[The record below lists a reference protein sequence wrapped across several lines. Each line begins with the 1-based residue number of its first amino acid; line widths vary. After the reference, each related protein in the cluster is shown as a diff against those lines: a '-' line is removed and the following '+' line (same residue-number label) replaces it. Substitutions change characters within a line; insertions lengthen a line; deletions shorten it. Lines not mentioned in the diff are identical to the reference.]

1 MNNKLTKLVSVLCAL
16 VLLLATYASAA
27 EKVYNDNLDL
37 PQAGTLKMENGTI
50 VFEAEDMVYEKT
62 MLLQNDKE
70 ASGGKVL
77 RAWGKYTPQA
87 DRPQAEPNEPAD
99 IYMEFISDTSDPVYL
114 WMRLKLPN
122 SGSNSFFYKL
132 NNSSYIA
139 KHPTEGPDYQWV
151 YISSFEILE
160 AGMSAKLN
168 IQYREPN
175 VLFDKI
181 LITTDMDFTPVEI
194 NDVPTGEGK
203 DYSGLYPTPYITPP
217 AGHPRVMFT
226 KEDIPGILKNI
237 EHPDMKEIYEL
248 TAKEADEKLDA
259 KLDKTLKRNYNPSFL
274 PKITNR
280 ALFYALGLR
289 DKTHGRETVQNALDY
304 LETVRFDISLG
315 DETRVIGQTMM
326 MGAVVYDWCYDLLT
340 DEEKAFIIKRMKILA
355 KQTEVGYPPT
365 GGQSIFGH
373 ASEGEVFA
381 YPFICGIATYDEDP
395 EMYNLSAGRI
405 LSEMAPARV
414 MWNKTG
420 AHSLGYSYGVTR
432 FDWET
437 MSNLVFAG
445 MGAEN
450 VLGEDEDFAEVS
462 KWFMYSRLPN
472 GASVKIADDYVW
484 PARTP
489 RTWWPTP
496 STSFAFAS
504 AITDDPYVKQA
515 SMVEK
520 FVSGYATTY
529 KSVVPDILLANPEIE
544 GKHLDTLPLARRTTY
559 PLSSIQAR
567 TNWTLGMD
575 SNAAIAYFE
584 AREKQYSDHAHA
596 DLGTFQIYYKGYLA
610 INGGSYGGTTGGWG
624 TNHFKNYS
632 IRTISHNGMT
642 VFDNNETTWGSTL
655 ANDGGQKL
663 SEDIYL
669 LEEYMAKEDEAK
681 TEAWYIGPNEETPEF
696 SFIKTNLTNAY
707 GGGKVTNHERSMV
720 FMDLNND
727 DYPAAVVVFDDITS
741 SNKAFS
747 KKWIMNMVFEPEISG
762 DTITVIRNDNGYNGK
777 LVNKTL
783 LPAEHSITA
792 VGGEGKESFVNG
804 VNYPN
809 ADRPNTDSEQ
819 GSWRVE
825 VSPSGKKTRDLFLN
839 SMYVTDYDRELPQL
853 PMYKEET
860 SSLSG
865 VTIMDR
871 CVYFSKEKQIKSA
884 QTIEIRNNGYEE
896 MKCLVTDIAPG
907 LWKVTSSD
915 GSFKTYM
922 VEEDKNSLYFRAK
935 PGNVTISKLSS
946 GEPDYVQYEQMS
958 KPKYGDFLVYNP
970 DEILFNTLSAPT
982 VIKNGKMLVPAKSLF
997 ETYGAETAETNGGVN
1012 AKISSETYVINNGNP
1027 YAYVNG
1033 KGILLSYV
1041 PEIING
1047 CLYVCP
1053 EDLPCFTVSYDK
1065 AAKILSIRLKKFEN
1079 YGKEGISSYIVPV
1092 KITTSYGSDKGKENL
1107 CDGNFSSLWKT
1118 EGIGRY
1124 ATLELD
1130 SVSSLGK
1137 VIIAFSEDNAL
1148 SSFYEI
1154 EVSTDGYTY
1163 KKVASGSTNERLH
1176 TIELPIGTNAKYIRF
1191 KGNGSMHG
1199 RQNHIGEIILVRG
1212 GE

>member
-1 MNNKLTKLVSVLCAL
+1 MKKMSKIISIICAIAIFMSVPAG
-16 VLLLATYASAA
+16 AA
-27 EKVYNDNLDL
+27 EKVYNENLDL
-37 PQAGTLKMENGTI
+37 PQAGTRSMKDGTI
-50 VFEAEDMVYEKT
+50 IFEAEDMMYEKT

-70 ASGGKVL
+70 ASGGKVM
-77 RAWGKYTPQA
+77 RVWGKYTPQA
-87 DRPQAEPNEPAD
+87 DRSLAEPGDPAD
-99 IYMEFISDTSDPVYL
+99 LYMDFVSDTSDPVYL
-114 WMRLKLPN
+114 WFRVKVPN
-122 SGSNSFFYKL
+122 SGSNSFFYRL

-139 KHPTEGPDYQWV
+139 KHPTESPDYQWV
-151 YISSFEILE
+151 FISSFEILE
-160 AGMSAKLN
+160 KGEGARLD

-175 VLFDKI
+175 VIFDKI
-181 LITTDMDFTPVEI
+181 LITTDMDFVPVEI
-194 NDVPTGEGK
+194 NDEPTGESK
-203 DYSGLYPTPYITPP
+203 DYSGIYPTPEITPVQ
-217 AGHPRVMFT
+217 GHPRVFFT
-226 KEDIPGILKNI
+226 KEDIPGIIKNL
-237 EHPDMKEIYEL
+237 EHPDMKEMYER
-248 TAKEADEKLDA
+248 TAIQADEKLDA
-259 KLDKTLKRNYNPSFL
+259 KLSKELKRNYNAGML
-274 PKITNR
+274 PKIATR
-280 ALFYALGLR
+280 AIFYALGLR

-304 LETVRFDISLG
+304 LETVRFDLSLG

-355 KQTEVGYPPT
+355 KQTEVGYPPV

-381 YPFICGIATYDEDP
+381 YPLVCGIAVYDEDP
-395 EMYNLSAGRI
+395 EMYNLAAGRI

-420 AHSLGYSYGVTR
+420 AHSLGYSYGITR

-437 MSNLVFAG
+437 MANLLYMG
-445 MGAEN
+445 MDSGSIM
-450 VLGEDEDFAEVS
+450 GDSEDFAEVS

-472 GASVKIADDYVW
+472 GASLKIADDYVW

-520 FVSGYATTY
+520 FISGYETTY
-529 KSVVPDILLANPEIE
+529 KSIVPDILLANPEID

-567 TNWTLGMD
+567 TNWNLGMD
-575 SNAAIAYFE
+575 SNSAIAYFE

-624 TNHFKNYS
+624 TNHYWNYS
-632 IRTISHNGMT
+632 TRTISHNGMI
-642 VFDNNETTWGSTL
+642 VFDNNETTWGSSR

-663 SEDIYL
+663 SDDIYL

-707 GGGKVTNHERSMV
+707 GGDKVSNHERSMV

-727 DYPAAVVVFDDITS
+727 DYPAAVVVFDDLTS
-741 SNKAFS
+741 TNKNFE
-747 KKWIMNMVFEPEISG
+747 KKWIMNTVLEPEISE
-762 DTITVIRNDNGYNGK
+762 DITTVIRNDNGYNGK
-777 LVNKTL
+777 LVNKTH
-783 LPAEHSITA
+783 LPENPMITT

-819 GSWRVE
+819 GSWRFE
-825 VSPSGKKTRDLFLN
+825 VSPQSKKTRDIFLN
-839 SMYVTDYDRELPQL
+839 SMYVTDYDRNLPEL
-853 PMYKEET
+853 PMYKDET
-860 SSLSG
+860 SALAG

-871 CVYFSKEKQIKSA
+871 SVYFSKEKQIKSA
-884 QTIEIRNNGYEE
+884 QTITLKDNGYEE
-896 MKCLVTDIAPG
+896 VKCLVTDIQPG
-907 LWKVTSSD
+907 LWRVSAQD

-922 VEEDKNSLYFRAK
+922 VDEEENTLYFRAS
-935 PGNVTISKLSS
+935 PGTVTISKLSS
-946 GEPDYVQYEQMS
+946 GEPDYIAYEKMN
-958 KPKYGDFLVYNP
+958 KPSYGDFLIYNP
-970 DEILFNTLSAPT
+970 DEILFNTLSSPT
-982 VIKNGKMLVPAKSLF
+982 IVKDGKKLVPAKSLF
-997 ETYGAETAETNGGVN
+997 ETYGAQATETNGTVN
-1012 AKISSETYVINNGNP
+1012 AILSDETYVIANNNP

-1033 KGILLSYV
+1033 KEVLLSHI

-1047 CLYVCP
+1047 CLYVNA

-1065 AAKILSIRLKKFEN
+1065 AAKILSVKLKKFES

-1092 KITTSYGSDKGKENL
+1092 KITTSYGSDNGKEYL
-1107 CDGNFSSLWKT
+1107 CDGDFSSFWKT

-1130 SVSSLGK
+1130 SLSSIGS
-1137 VIIAFSEDNAL
+1137 VIISFADDNAL
-1148 SSFYEI
+1148 SSFYDVEI
-1154 EVSTDGYTY
+1154 STDGYTY
-1163 KKVASGSTNERLH
+1163 KKVASGSTTERLH
-1176 TIELPIGTNAKYIRF
+1176 TIELPIGTKAKYIRF
-1191 KGNGSMHG
+1191 KGNGSMLG